1 MKPVSRNFQVAA
13 QHAVAR
19 AKLGKGACYFDLKKD
34 DNGRHF
40 LEALPPSRMGATRSS
55 PICTLKA
62 CWQSGKKLVDK
73 EMLDDAAAVFRTG
86 LDRFASNA
94 DGALHDTVSLIFFN
108 LGSALT
114 EQKRD
119 QDALANYERLLIH
132 LQTST
137 GPSSADEVSDAL
149 WRKGHS
155 LQRLGRKDEALQAW
169 ASAID
174 RCGDDNSCAEAPAFA
189 TADPPGH
196 TAERTAVA
204 PAARSALGLPLH
216 QPARGKAGH
225 LSRVHRS
232 GRQHQRTAR
241 GVGDAYLCYT
251 MF

>member
-1 MKPVSRNFQVAA
+1 VDTYYGTGLQDMTDAQQIEALIKEADSFRSPCTRRYEDALNAYEACIAKLSGAGDVAA

-34 DNGRHF
+34 DDGRHF
-40 LEALPPSRMGATRSS
+40 LEAFAAEPDGGDPFLAD
-55 PICTLKA
+55 LHA
-62 CWQSGKKLVDK
+62 QSLLAVGQKLVDK

-137 GPSSADEVSDAL
+137 GPSSADEVSDAS

-155 LQRLGRKDEALQAW
+155 LQRLGRKDEA
-169 ASAID
+169 
-174 RCGDDNSCAEAPAFA
+174 
-189 TADPPGH
+189 
-196 TAERTAVA
+196 
-204 PAARSALGLPLH
+204 
-216 QPARGKAGH
+216 
-225 LSRVHRS
+225 
-232 GRQHQRTAR
+232 
-241 GVGDAYLCYT
+241 
-251 MF
+251 

>member
-1 MKPVSRNFQVAA
+1 
-13 QHAVAR
+13 
-19 AKLGKGACYFDLKKD
+19 
-34 DNGRHF
+34 
-40 LEALPPSRMGATRSS
+40 
-55 PICTLKA
+55 
-62 CWQSGKKLVDK
+62 
-73 EMLDDAAAVFRTG
+73 VFRTG

-114 EQKRD
+114 EPKRD

-174 RCGDDNSCAEAPAFA
+174 RFGDDDSCAEAPAFA

-196 TAERTAVA
+196 TAERAAVA
-204 PAARSALGLPLH
+204 PAARSALELPTPSAGARQSRSSLACASQWPSTPTDGARCWRCISLLHHVLSDLTQGGEAIDGL
-216 QPARGKAGH
+216 R
-225 LSRVHRS
+225 
-232 GRQHQRTAR
+232 
-241 GVGDAYLCYT
+241 
-251 MF
+251 